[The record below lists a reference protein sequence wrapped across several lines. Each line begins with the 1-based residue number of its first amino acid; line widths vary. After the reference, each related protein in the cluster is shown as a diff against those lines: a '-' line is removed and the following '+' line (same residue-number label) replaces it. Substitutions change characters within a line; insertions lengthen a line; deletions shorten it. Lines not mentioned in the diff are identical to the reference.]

1 MYLREWTKM
10 PTGQLPLFFI
20 FLLGMA
26 SRNNILTAAAGI
38 LLVMQVMALERF
50 YSLLEN
56 RAIDLGLLF
65 LTLAILVP
73 FATGKITLR
82 HIVLFLC
89 SPAGLITAVGG
100 ALAALLNTR
109 GVLLLTR
116 EPHVIGAIILG
127 ALISITF
134 LGGIPVGPV
143 MAAGIASVLLQ
154 VFRSFF

>member
-1 MYLREWTKM
+1 M
-10 PTGQLPLFFI
+10 
-20 FLLGMA
+20 
-26 SRNNILTAAAGI
+26 
-38 LLVMQVMALERF
+38 
-50 YSLLEN
+50 
-56 RAIDLGLLF
+56 LF

-100 ALAALLNTR
+100 ALAALLNAR

-134 LGGIPVGPV
+134 FGGIPVGPV

-154 VFRSFF
+154 VFRSF